1 MQQAPATR
9 PASPAFPAPAAAVP
23 RPTIVFSHANGF
35 PAGTYETLFGVWR
48 DAGWRVV
55 AIDKYGHD
63 PRYPVSS
70 NWPHLCEQ
78 LIHFAREHGG
88 GLPVHLVGHSLGGY
102 LSLLAACRAP
112 ALAAGVVLLDSPVLA
127 GWRAHTVHI
136 AKATGLVRRVTPGRI
151 SHRRRWQWPD
161 EQSALQHFAAKPVFA
176 RWHAGV
182 LGDYVFHGT
191 EPDPDGCQPGAVRL
205 SFRREVETRLYN
217 TLPHHLGTLL
227 RTRKPTAPVSF
238 VGGRQSAE
246 LRQVGLAATRA
257 LVKDRLRWVDG
268 SHLFPMEKPIET
280 ARLVLELLAPMRPAA
295 ELSA

>member
-1 MQQAPATR
+1 MPLSPGTQPAG
-9 PASPAFPAPAAAVP
+9 AADVAADAGSA

-35 PAGTYETLFGVWR
+35 PAGTYETLFRIWR
-48 DAGWRVV
+48 EAGWRLAAV
-55 AIDKYGHD
+55 DKYGHD

-78 LIHFAREHGG
+78 LIHFAREQGG
-88 GLPVHLVGHSLGGY
+88 GQPVHLVGHSLGGY

-112 ALAAGVVLLDSPVLA
+112 ELAAGVVLLDSPVLD
-127 GWRAHTVHI
+127 GWRAHTVRM

-161 EQSALQHFAAKPVFA
+161 GQAALHHFAAKPVFA
-176 RWHAGV
+176 RWHPDV
-182 LGDYVFHGT
+182 LADYVLHGT
-191 EPDPDGCQPGAVRL
+191 EPDPDGTQPGAVRL

-238 VGGRQSAE
+238 VGGTHSTE

-268 SHLFPMEKPIET
+268 THRFPMEKPHET
-280 ARLVLELLAPMRPAA
+280 ARRVLELLAPMRRAGDRTT
-295 ELSA
+295 